1 VWKFL
6 HWIKICESAWSAE
19 YDFGEHFAYA
29 TKFIKGTTIFCQ
41 IMDKQSKIEGNKLTE
56 LKTKLKTF
64 LIMEAQKKKMQFMK
78 LRVVVCS
85 IVV

>member
-1 VWKFL
+1 
-6 HWIKICESAWSAE
+6 
-19 YDFGEHFAYA
+19 
-29 TKFIKGTTIFCQ
+29 
-41 IMDKQSKIEGNKLTE
+41 MDKQSKIEGNKLTE